1 MEGVGAVVVA
11 CVAVFDWV
19 LAGEDEGE
27 GAEVEGA
34 AGVEASE
41 VLGDVSFF
49 SPVWTVGT
57 SLPEDGFILSE

>member
-1 MEGVGAVVVA
+1 MEGAGAVVVA
-11 CVAVFDWV
+11 CVAAFDWV